1 MEFLPIDTIISE
13 GMIKVTSDY
22 HLILDKVWRDI
33 ISSQR
38 DNYVG
43 LGCYALNVE
52 DVLQNS

>member
-1 MEFLPIDTIISE
+1 MESLPIDTIISE
-13 GMIKVTSDY
+13 GMIKVASDY

-38 DNYVG
+38 DSYVG